1 MRINPKVY
9 SIADEDTPIEV
20 QEFDG
25 RRIEVF
31 HLDNYE
37 DVKMEFINQ
46 GKFAVWSSIDGVNYR
61 VFIES
66 GYYEELKVLYSQ
78 PVNKIWVDFWDT
90 CESVSKKMSGR
101 IILPLTIVA
110 VALCIGVSFIPGD
123 YSMYIMFGVVATSII
138 AMFFVNRLTK
148 KKIYD
153 ANVSSI
159 ETIKKIVGGAKKF
172 DEILDKQK
180 TYMESY
186 YDKLYPQ
193 EDEEEIEDTNGQ
205 IESGQN
211 EQDNKII
218 EEKKDE
224 ENE

>member
-9 SIADEDTPIEV
+9 PIADEDTPIEV

-138 AMFFVNRLTK
+138 GMFFVNRLTK

-193 EDEEEIEDTNGQ
+193 EDEEEIEDTNVQ
-205 IESGQN
+205 IESGPN

-224 ENE
+224 